1 MRLIY
6 FIFCFLLLPFTSKGQ
21 ILTAN
26 RTDYTKADSLRGS
39 LRPERTSYDV
49 KKYKIKVRVN
59 PDKRYISGVNK
70 MQFRILKPTQRIQID
85 LFEEMKL
92 DSVVF
97 NQKKLQYK
105 REFNAVFIELPTVLQ
120 PNNDL
125 QDIQFHF
132 SGFPKVAKNAPWD
145 GGFVFKK
152 DQNNKHFVGLAV
164 QGIGASLWLPN
175 KDHLSDEPEKLEM
188 TIECPKNLVA
198 VSNGRFITSYEVDQ
212 NFKAYQWKVE
222 NPINN
227 YNITINIGDY
237 VHFSDK
243 FRDLDLN
250 YYVLRGHLQAAK
262 KQFEQVK
269 PMMACFY
276 EKFGEYPFKED
287 GFKLIESPYLGM
299 EHQSAV
305 AYGNAYKSGYR
316 GTDLSGTGIGLKWD
330 FIIVHESGHEWF
342 GNSITASDIADM
354 WIHESFTS
362 YSEAVFVEC
371 EYGKDAA
378 ETYLLGLRQNVQ
390 NDEPIIGD
398 YGVNAEGSGDM
409 YYKGANMLHSL
420 RSTVNNDS
428 LWWKTIKKFHENFKH
443 TTTNT
448 TAVIKFFEDETKMNL
463 APIFRQYLKFAEL
476 PKLLIKRENK
486 TVLVKWEAKAENFSL
501 PVEVITNNKTLRTQV
516 STREFTKLQIGNS
529 EDFKLNNY
537 SFYFKTEVIN

>member
-1 MRLIY
+1 MCRIY
-6 FIFCFLLLPFTSKGQ
+6 FIFCFLLLSFTSKAQ
-21 ILTAN
+21 TLTAN
-26 RTDYTKADSLRGS
+26 RSEYTKADSLRGS

-70 MQFRILKPTQRIQID
+70 MQFRVLEPVQKIQID
-85 LFEEMKL
+85 LFEEINL

-105 REFNAVFIELPTVLQ
+105 REFNAVFIDFPFELQ
-120 PNNDL
+120 ANNEL
-125 QDIQFHF
+125 KEIQFHF

-152 DQNNKHFVGLAV
+152 DQNNNHFVGLAV

-175 KDHLSDEPEKLEM
+175 KDHLSDEAEGLEM
-188 TIECPKNLVA
+188 IIECPEHLVA
-198 VSNGRFITSYEVDQ
+198 VSNGRFIKSYKVDQ
-212 NFKAYQWKVE
+212 NYKAYKWKVE

-237 VHFSDK
+237 VHFSDQ
-243 FRDLDLN
+243 FNDLDLD
-250 YYVLRGHLQAAK
+250 YYVLKDHLEAAK

-287 GFKLIESPYLGM
+287 GFKLVESPYLGM

-305 AYGNAYKSGYR
+305 AYGNAYKNGYR

-330 FIIVHESGHEWF
+330 FIIIHESGHEWF
-342 GNSITASDIADM
+342 GNSITAADIADM

-371 EYGKDAA
+371 EYGKEAA
-378 ETYLLGLRQNVQ
+378 EAYLVGLRQNVQ
-390 NDEPIIGD
+390 NDQPIIGD

-409 YYKGANMLHSL
+409 YYKGANMLHSI
-420 RSTVNNDS
+420 RNTINNDA
-428 LWWKTIKKFHENFKH
+428 LWWKTIKKFHKNFKH

-448 TAVIKFFEDETKMNL
+448 NDVINFFENETKMNL
-463 APIFRQYLKFAEL
+463 APIFSQYLNYAEL
-476 PKLLIKRENK
+476 PTLLIKRENNAV
-486 TVLVKWEAKAENFSL
+486 TVKWQSEEKNFTL
-501 PVEVITNNKTLRTQV
+501 PVEVIVNNEKLRTQV
-516 STREFTKLQIGNS
+516 SAKEFTKLQIGNN
-529 EDFKLNNY
+529 EKFKLNNL
-537 SFYFKTEVIN
+537 SFYYKTEIIN